1 MIFLLIIGS
10 QNMSLQRFTYFL
22 LMVFALTTAVSAD
35 DAGTTDTQGTYD
47 QDTIISEAESFF
59 GKGAEGLGEVIEKI
73 FKENG
78 EPNGYIKGREA
89 GGAFVVGLR
98 YGDGELYLKNGYS
111 QKVHWQGP
119 SIGFDWGGNAAKVF
133 TLVYNLPSVESI
145 FQRFPGV
152 DGSAYFIGGIGVNYL
167 EKDGIILAP
176 MRAGVGWRLGANV
189 GYMKITPEK
198 TWNPF

>member
-1 MIFLLIIGS
+1 
-10 QNMSLQRFTYFL
+10 MSLKRFAIFFSILFTSNTAL
-22 LMVFALTTAVSAD
+22 LAD
-35 DAGTTDTQGTYD
+35 DAGSADTQGTYD
-47 QDTIISEAESFF
+47 QGTIISEAEAFF
-59 GKGAEGLGEVIEKI
+59 GKGAEGLGDVIEKI

-152 DGSAYFIGGIGVNYL
+152 DGSAYFIGGIGMNYL

>member
-1 MIFLLIIGS
+1 
-10 QNMSLQRFTYFL
+10 MSLKRFAVFFSILFL
-22 LMVFALTTAVSAD
+22 TNTSLLAD
-35 DAGTTDTQGTYD
+35 DAESNDTQGTYD
-47 QDTIISEAESFF
+47 QDTIISEAEGFF
-59 GKGAEGLGEVIEKI
+59 GKGAEGLGEIVEKI
-73 FKENG
+73 FKEHG

-133 TLVYNLPSVESI
+133 TLVYDLPSVESI

-152 DGSAYFIGGIGVNYL
+152 DGSAYFIGGVGVNYL

-176 MRAGVGWRLGANV
+176 MRLGVGWRLGANV

>member
-1 MIFLLIIGS
+1 
-10 QNMSLQRFTYFL
+10 MSLQRFAFFL
-22 LMVFALTTAVSAD
+22 VIFFALNTVVIAD
-35 DAGTTDTQGTYD
+35 DADTANTEGTYD
-47 QDTIISEAESFF
+47 QSTILSEAESFF
-59 GKGAEGLGEVIEKI
+59 GKGAEGLGEIIEKI

-78 EPNGYIKGREA
+78 EPNGYIKGQEA
-89 GGAFVVGLR
+89 GGAIVVGLR
-98 YGDGELYLKNGYS
+98 YGDGELYLQNGYS

-119 SIGFDWGGNAAKVF
+119 SVGFDWGANAAKVF
-133 TLVYNLPSVESI
+133 TLIYNLPSVESI

-152 DGSAYFIGGIGVNYL
+152 DGSIYFVGGVGMNYM
-167 EKDGIILAP
+167 EKDHIILAP